1 MEDLAE
7 KIMARTATEPL
18 KQVTNAFILASIANS
33 LEPQQAA
40 VEAMDNALKTLCEIL
55 AVPLPDVSDR
65 NYEKTYL
72 NVIRGQKVLNVDTS
86 TPYKT
91 LLSIDRVVDSTA
103 PSEPVAEPS
112 IPSTTTAI
120 AEPSITAAL
129 LAAAATSYA
138 VAPSSAAAVT
148 STTSESAAAETTG
161 AALLAAALVED
172 AAQLAVDS
180 DLATELATLDIQN
193 AKNAAALAELDAE
206 IKNSIETVDRNAEA
220 LNMPLDQEV
229 DELLKRQADE
239 NTLIDDMVRLAPYA
253 GKDYYKKMLIT
264 GLKSTTD
271 YNPSVLLANWNRY
284 NDAEKV
290 PILSFIKDPR
300 KASLVFNRLKTQR
313 GGRYTR
319 RRALK

>member
-40 VEAMDNALKTLCEIL
+40 VDAMDNALKTLCEIL

-91 LLSIDRVVDSTA
+91 LLSIDRAVDS
-103 PSEPVAEPS
+103 SGIEPVAEPS
-112 IPSTTTAI
+112 VPSTTTAI
-120 AEPSITAAL
+120 VTEPSVTAAL
-129 LAAAATSYA
+129 LAAAAHSSGA
-138 VAPSSAAAVT
+138 AIPSSATPGSVT
-148 STTSESAAAETTG
+148 AETTG

-193 AKNAAALAELDAE
+193 AKNAAALAELTAE

-229 DELLKRQADE
+229 DELFKRQADE

-264 GLKSTTD
+264 GLKLTTD

>member
-1 MEDLAE
+1 M
-7 KIMARTATEPL
+7 
-18 KQVTNAFILASIANS
+18 
-33 LEPQQAA
+33 
-40 VEAMDNALKTLCEIL
+40 
-55 AVPLPDVSDR
+55 
-65 NYEKTYL
+65 
-72 NVIRGQKVLNVDTS
+72 GQKVLNVDTS

-91 LLSIDRVVDSTA
+91 LLSIDRAVDSKA
-103 PSEPVAEPS
+103 PSEPVAKPS
-112 IPSTTTAI
+112 IPSTTIAI
-120 AEPSITAAL
+120 ADPSITAAL
-129 LAAAATSYA
+129 LAAAA
-138 VAPSSAAAVT
+138 PSSAIP
-148 STTSESAAAETTG
+148 EAETTG

-180 DLATELATLDIQN
+180 DLAAELATLDIQN
-193 AKNAAALAELDAE
+193 AKNAAALAELNAE

-229 DELLKRQADE
+229 DELFKRQADE

>member
-55 AVPLPDVSDR
+55 AVPIPDVSDR

-91 LLSIDRVVDSTA
+91 LLSIDRAVDSTA

-120 AEPSITAAL
+120 VAEPSITAAF
-129 LAAAATSYA
+129 LAAAA
-138 VAPSSAAAVT
+138 PSSAIP
-148 STTSESAAAETTG
+148 EAETTG
-161 AALLAAALVED
+161 AALLAAVLVED

-180 DLATELATLDIQN
+180 DLAAELAKLDIQN
-193 AKNAAALAELDAE
+193 AKGAAALAELNAE

-229 DELLKRQADE
+229 DELFKRQADE

-264 GLKSTTD
+264 GLKSITD